1 MRAQLTNVRTSE
13 EDVMTST
20 SNSNDDLANRYYTQM
35 QNVKVAFA
43 GLRQG
48 GCDSLLEGGEPSSEQ
63 SGPKRGGGGQRV
75 RKAHASVRVLRA
87 TGLAVADKGGTSDPY
102 AVVESLSC
110 SGKGPIGGSRHC
122 WQEKGTSNPSP
133 RPKLKPKAKPKPDPN
148 TNSNPPQAQE
158 KNTPTNPPPT
168 LLRQKRKTTVK
179 KSTLEPEWDETL
191 ELSVFDDDQRDANN
205 AGERRCLMTLSIELW
220 DHDSV
225 RSMMVRRRWR
235 RRMACTPYAH
245 TLVMYM

>member
-1 MRAQLTNVRTSE
+1 MPLPCAYQAPTMRAQLTNVRTSE

-102 AVVESLSC
+102 ALVESLSC
-110 SGKGPIGGSRHC
+110 SGKGGTRHC
-122 WQEKGTSNPSP
+122 WQKKKTS
-133 RPKLKPKAKPKPDPN
+133 
-148 TNSNPPQAQE
+148 
-158 KNTPTNPPPT
+158 
-168 LLRQKRKTTVK
+168 VK
-179 KSTLEPEWDETL
+179 KGTLEPEWDETL
-191 ELSVFDDDQRDANN
+191 EISVYDAEVPLSLAV
-205 AGERRCLMTLSIELW
+205 W
-220 DHDSV
+220 DHDKVGMNDLLGASELLLTECEPSTPTV
-225 RSMMVRRRWR
+225 LMLALSTQGSLEATPPVDS
-235 RRMACTPYAH
+235 ACLGSAIANTTPA
-245 TLVMYM
+245 L